1 MKERNSKKAMLTPTG
16 KKLLSSTTVV
26 VASMSRML
34 FAAADDLGIT
44 DYLDSIRTILMAIG
58 AGLLVL
64 SLGTWAVKAI
74 VKKNVAPEDWKAIGV
89 MAMGG
94 VVLIIAPSLVDAIFG
109 SSLGET
115 GA

>member
-1 MKERNSKKAMLTPTG
+1 MKEEKETRILT
-16 KKLLSSTTVV
+16 SSCRKYLMTIAVF
-26 VASMSRML
+26 ASSMSRLL
-34 FAAADDLGIT
+34 FAAADDLGII
-44 DYLDSIRTILMAIG
+44 DYLDSVRSILLAIG

-74 VKKNVAPEDWKAIGV
+74 LKKNVDTQEWKAIGV

-115 GA
+115 GN